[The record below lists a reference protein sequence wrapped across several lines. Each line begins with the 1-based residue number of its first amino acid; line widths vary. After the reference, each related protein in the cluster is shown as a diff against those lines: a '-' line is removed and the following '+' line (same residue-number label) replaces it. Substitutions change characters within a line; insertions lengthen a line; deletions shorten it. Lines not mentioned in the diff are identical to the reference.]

1 VSRSFNVLRRLGEIA
16 KNYPIVGPAAA
27 SLSRLRAGVH
37 GGGLAY
43 VPSAAIMDRM
53 LADLGRTARQPIEAY
68 VAELRADAPLRET
81 FEMESARRKL
91 TKYGSWDERI
101 NRLTGNIGL
110 YYGLVRE
117 LRPTIVVETGTATG
131 SMTSLLL
138 AALHR
143 NAHGKLISI
152 DLPAVAGKLS
162 MDIDVTESD
171 TGYWIPQDYR
181 DRWDYRK
188 GDAKVLLPRV
198 LADEKV
204 DFFIHDSLHSTTHMA
219 FEYATARALMP
230 ENAVIMSDDILWN
243 PSFDAFAKLNGLRAY
258 APIGNPNIG
267 ALVNKFTADE
277 HALGVG
283 IVGAPD

>member
-1 VSRSFNVLRRLGEIA
+1 VSRSFHLVRRLGEIA
-16 KNYPIVGPAAA
+16 KNYPAFGPAAA

-37 GGGLAY
+37 GGGLTY
-43 VPSAAIMDRM
+43 VASTAIMDCM
-53 LADLGRTARQPIEAY
+53 LADLGRAARQPLDAY
-68 VAELRADAPLRET
+68 IAELRGDVPLSET
-81 FEMESARRKL
+81 FETESRRRKL
-91 TKYGSWDERI
+91 AKYASWDQRI
-101 NRLTGNIGL
+101 ERLTGNIGL
-110 YYGLVRE
+110 YYALVRE
-117 LRPTIVVETGTATG
+117 LRPTVVVETGTATG

-162 MDIDVTESD
+162 MDIDVTESE
-171 TGYWIPQDYR
+171 TGYWIPQGYR

-198 LADEKV
+198 LVEERV
-204 DFFIHDSLHSTTHMA
+204 DFFIHDSLHSTSHMA
-219 FEYATARALMP
+219 FEYAIARALMP

-243 PSFDAFAKLNGLRAY
+243 PSFDAFAKLNGLKAY

-267 ALVNKFTADE
+267 ALVNKFGAEE

-283 IVGAPD
+283 VAEPAG